1 MNAHEHPGYTVDAHG
16 VATLRIDQGGP
27 LNIIGS
33 GTARALTEALRRI
46 GRDPAVRVAVLTGSG
61 DKTFIGGA
69 DIQEMAALDPAS
81 ARAFIGEL
89 HSLCEAARDLP
100 VPSIARVRGWCIGIG
115 LELAA
120 SCDLR
125 VAAQDAQFVMP
136 EVKIGIP
143 SVIQG
148 ALLARLV
155 GEGRARWLMLTGEP
169 IGADTAERW
178 GLVNQVTPVDRLDD
192 AIRQLASAMAAMGA
206 AGMRAQKRVLRTGEA
221 PHLDAAMRHSI
232 ELFGQ
237 AYETGEPATWMQA
250 FLQRKKRSKG

>member
-1 MNAHEHPGYTVDAHG
+1 MNAHEHPGYSIDSRG
-16 VATLRIDQGGP
+16 VATLKIESGGP
-27 LNIIGS
+27 LNIIDS
-33 GTARALTEALRRI
+33 GTARALTEALRRM
-46 GRDPAVRVAVLTGSG
+46 GSDPAVRVGVITGG
-61 DKTFIGGA
+61 GEKTFVGGA
-69 DIQEMAALDPAS
+69 DIKEMAALDPAS
-81 ARAFIGEL
+81 ARAFISDL
-89 HSLCEAARDLP
+89 HALCEAARDLP
-100 VPSIARVRGWCIGIG
+100 VPTIARVRGWCIGIG

-125 VAAQDAQFVMP
+125 VASQDAQFVMP

-155 GEGRARWLMLTGEP
+155 GEGHARWLMLTGAP

-192 AIRQLASAMAAMGA
+192 ATRQLASAMAAMGA

-221 PHLDAAMRHSI
+221 PHLDAAMRRSI
-232 ELFGQ
+232 DLFGQ
-237 AYETGEPATWMQA
+237 AYETTEPSACMQA
-250 FLQRKKRSKG
+250 FLQRRRSEG

>member
-1 MNAHEHPGYTVDAHG
+1 MNAREHPGYTIDSLG
-16 VATLRIDQGGP
+16 VATLCIDQGGP
-27 LNIIGS
+27 LNIIS
-33 GTARALTEALRRI
+33 SATARALTKALQQM
-46 GRDPAVRVAVLTGSG
+46 GHDPAVRVAVITGSG
-61 DKTFIGGA
+61 EKTFIGGA
-69 DIQEMAALDPAS
+69 DIKEMAALDPAG
-81 ARAFIGEL
+81 ARAFISDL
-89 HSLCEAARDLP
+89 HALCEAARDLP

-125 VAAQDAQFVMP
+125 VAAQDARFVMP

-178 GLVNQVTPVDRLDD
+178 GLVNQVAPVDQLDD
-192 AIRQLASAMAAMGA
+192 AIRQLALALAAMGA

-237 AYETGEPATWMQA
+237 AYETSEPATCMQA
-250 FLQRKKRSKG
+250 FLRRKRSKG